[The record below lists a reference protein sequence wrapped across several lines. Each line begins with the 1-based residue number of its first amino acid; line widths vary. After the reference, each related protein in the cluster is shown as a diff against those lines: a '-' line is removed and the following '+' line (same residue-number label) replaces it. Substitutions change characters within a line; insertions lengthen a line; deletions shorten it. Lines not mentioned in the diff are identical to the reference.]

1 MKWKLLFVGILSIGG
16 ATFDIKEKYTITND
30 YER

>member
-16 ATFDIKEKYTITND
+16 ATFDIKEKIND